1 MELAGCR
8 ASCHRTLLLPH
19 EVDPSVTILVV
30 FVEDPKM
37 RWPSHFLKVTERA
50 EVGLESYSLDSEVC
64 PVNLRKTLRPSLAM
78 RQGSG
83 LDGARPGLL

>member
-1 MELAGCR
+1 
-8 ASCHRTLLLPH
+8 
-19 EVDPSVTILVV
+19 
-30 FVEDPKM
+30 M
-37 RWPSHFLKVTERA
+37 RRPNHFLKVTERA